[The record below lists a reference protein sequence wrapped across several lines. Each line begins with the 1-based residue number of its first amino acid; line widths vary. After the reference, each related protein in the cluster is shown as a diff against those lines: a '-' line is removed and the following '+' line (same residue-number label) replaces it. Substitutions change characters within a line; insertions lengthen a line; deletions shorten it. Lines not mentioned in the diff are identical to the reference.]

1 MKSYSHKQ
9 RHRMRENVIIPIL
22 MLIIIIATV
31 ILGTAMTWKLT
42 IRRMKDSLHQ
52 QVSSQA
58 DTLSDKLDSEFA
70 LLNGLGTAFTMDD
83 LENLDYILEKL
94 TYCSEKS
101 DFMSVNFAYSDGT
114 AYRND
119 GVQMDVSDCWC
130 FHQGLQGKQSME
142 RVTGGE
148 KQNKVRFE
156 IAVPII
162 FENHIAGV
170 LIGDYSEEKFGSM
183 FETVSNGI
191 SEFSYICD
199 SDGQVI
205 IATGQADRALR
216 LQGLVD
222 VGSGNIFTVLG
233 EADFASGS
241 RQYVEEQMKN
251 QSAGEITYT
260 YQGETRYTM
269 FEPLGINDW
278 YVITVLPES
287 QIYAEAME
295 TARISYIMLGA
306 VMLAVVCL
314 IAYLLLRDRKQKL
327 QAKEEAKKLHYILA
341 HDDLTGVFEEKVFQ
355 AEVSKRLK
363 DAKAGEYCLVY
374 LDVYKFKLINE
385 MFGYE
390 KGDEFLR
397 VMAEELQ
404 KLSDFQGGICG
415 RISGDKFILF
425 LPHRQDI
432 IDEFYTRK
440 TKSPRILPIE
450 IYIHYGIYVI
460 MNTEIPVATMID
472 CAQLAQK
479 AVKGNYDNYVSYYN
493 EQLKQQ
499 IIREQEIIN
508 SMAAAL
514 ENGEFIIYLQPQY
527 NYRNGS
533 VSGAEVLVRWNSPT
547 KGLIPPGDFIPIF
560 ETNGFIIKLDENVWE
575 QACKL
580 LRSWIDKGH
589 EPFPI
594 SVNVSRADLLKG
606 SVAEKLKSL
615 IDKYDLNPDL
625 LRVEIT
631 ESAYMDNPQQ
641 LIMEIKK
648 LRDHGF
654 VVEMDDFGSGYSSLN
669 MLKDVPINVLKT
681 DLKFL
686 DNTGID
692 RRRDQILDH
701 VIRMAHQIGLMV
713 VAEGV
718 ETKEQADYLMELDC
732 QIMQGYYFSKPVPV
746 KEFEQLVYGKAAK

>member
-1 MKSYSHKQ
+1 MKLFD
-9 RHRMRENVIIPIL
+9 HRKRENVIIPL
-22 MLIIIIATV
+22 FMLFVIITTM
-31 ILGTAMTWKLT
+31 ILGTVMTWKLT

-52 QVSSQA
+52 QISSQA
-58 DTLSDKLDSEFA
+58 DALADKLDSEFA
-70 LLNGLGTAFTMDD
+70 LLNGLGTAFTLDD

-94 TYCSEKS
+94 TYCADKS
-101 DFMSVNFAYSDGT
+101 DFMTVNFAYADGK

-119 GVQMDVSDCWC
+119 GMEMDVSGYEY
-130 FHQGLQGKQSME
+130 FKQCLN
-142 RVTGGE
+142 GE
-148 KQNKVRFE
+148 EAVQCISGEGRQTAVRFE

-162 FENHIAGV
+162 FHDHIAGV
-170 LIGDYSEEKFGSM
+170 LIGDYNEEKFRSI
-183 FETVSNGI
+183 FQTVSNGV
-191 SEFSYICD
+191 SEFSYVCD
-199 SDGQVI
+199 SDGRIV
-205 IATGQADRALR
+205 IATRQADQALK
-216 LQGLVD
+216 LQGLKD
-222 VGSGNIFTVLG
+222 ENGGNIFTIFR
-233 EADFASGS
+233 EAKFSSGS
-241 RQYVEEQMKN
+241 RQYVEAQMEN
-251 QSAGEITYT
+251 QSGGEITYT
-260 YQGETRYTM
+260 DQGEKSYAM

-278 YVITVLPES
+278 YIITVLPES

-295 TARISYIMLGA
+295 TVQISYVMLAA
-306 VMLAVVCL
+306 VMFAVVCL
-314 IAYLLLRDRKQKL
+314 IAYLLLRERNERL
-327 QAKEEAKKLHYILA
+327 RAKEEAEELNYILA
-341 HDDLTGVFEEKVFQ
+341 HDELTGVLEEKVFLT
-355 AEVSKRLK
+355 EVSKRLVESRE
-363 DAKAGEYCLVY
+363 GEYCLVY
-374 LDVYKFKLINE
+374 LDVYKFKLVNE

-397 VMAEELQ
+397 VMGKELQ
-404 KLSDFQGGICG
+404 RFSDSENGVCG

-432 IDEFYTRK
+432 IEEFYTRK
-440 TKSPRILPIE
+440 EKNPRILPIE
-450 IYIHYGIYVI
+450 VYIHYGVYVI
-460 MNTEIPVATMID
+460 TNMEIPVATMVD

-479 AVKGNYDNYVSYYN
+479 AIKGNYDNYVSYYN
-493 EQLKQQ
+493 ERLKQK

-508 SMAAAL
+508 SMAGAL
-514 ENGEFIIYLQPQY
+514 ENGEFVIYLQPQY
-527 NYRNGS
+527 NYRDGS

-580 LRSWIDKGH
+580 LRSWIDRGQ

-615 IDKYDLNPDL
+615 IDKYELTADL

-641 LIMEIKK
+641 LVMEINKM
-648 LRDHGF
+648 RDNGF
-654 VVEMDDFGSGYSSLN
+654 IVEMDDFGSGYSSLN
-669 MLKDVPINVLKT
+669 MLKDVPIHVLKT

-686 DNTGID
+686 DSAGID
-692 RRRDQILDH
+692 KRRDQILDH
-701 VIRMAHQIGLMV
+701 VIRMAHQIGLTV

-718 ETKEQADYLMELDC
+718 ETKEQADYLMKLDC

-746 KEFEQLVYGKAAK
+746 KEFEQLVYGTICKTEA